1 MIRWE
6 SPLLRLVIAIEVAL
20 LLIAT
25 PSWAS
30 VLSVGDVPPSTIG
43 KDLEGN
49 KVDLSVYAGK
59 AIIVTFWATWCP
71 YCLKELPILE
81 GVQKEAGKERM
92 QVIAVN
98 TESRDVFRR
107 ASRVMKDFKLLVAHD
122 TRRSASKAFGV
133 KGIPHMV
140 IIGRNG
146 RIFRVYRGYS
156 ESNLEAIVAD
166 INQAMAAPP

>member
-59 AIIVTFWATWCP
+59 AIIVTFWATWCS

-81 GVQKEAGKERM
+81 GVQNEAGKE
-92 QVIAVN
+92 
-98 TESRDVFRR
+98 SRL
-107 ASRVMKDFKLLVAHD
+107 SQS
-122 TRRSASKAFGV
+122 TQ
-133 KGIPHMV
+133 
-140 IIGRNG
+140 
-146 RIFRVYRGYS
+146 
-156 ESNLEAIVAD
+156 NLGTCFAG
-166 INQAMAAPP
+166 PPE